1 MYKPLTMGTLITFA
15 MLVGCIAGCGN
26 SDDDPAEKVDEPV
39 KINLLAT
46 SPENGGTV
54 PATGDLRIVFDSS
67 PESVTVDGKP
77 AIILNNTA
85 FVTITD
91 LPNVIPGTEKTV
103 IIEWRNPDDSVAGA
117 KTLTF
122 TVLKPVADLPQSDD
136 DDVGTSDAT
145 TVMADPAPG
154 ATVPSNQQF
163 TLTFDQDVAAVTV
176 NGTAASGLGLN
187 WRARPALVEGLVT
200 LVIEWTNRSGSAG
213 SKAVG
218 PYLVRDPGDDDAG
231 PPDATTVVVRPAPGA
246 IIPSNQQFTLTFD
259 QGVTAAIVNRTAAT
273 GSGFN
278 WRAWPALVEGLVTLV
293 IEWTNRSGSA
303 GSKAVGPYLVRD
315 PDTTA
320 PAIVSGTVANGDV
333 DVDPAP
339 INAGGFRF
347 DFDEAVTGSV
357 KLTDEAG
364 ADLNWIANVARQTA
378 TLTAVAGQEL
388 ANETTYKIEIDV
400 KDGASNQT
408 RKTITFVTGVKE

>member
-54 PATGDLRIVFDSS
+54 PTTGDLRIVFDSS
-67 PESVTVDGKP
+67 PKSVTVDGRP

-103 IIEWRNPDDSVAGA
+103 IIEWRNPDNSVAGA

-200 LVIEWTNRSGSAG
+200 LVIEWTNRSGSTG

-231 PPDATTVVVRPAPGA
+231 PPDATTVVVSPAAGA
-246 IIPSNQQFTLTFD
+246 IIPSNQQFALTFD
-259 QGVTAAIVNRTAAT
+259 QGVTAAAVNRTAAT
-273 GSGFN
+273 GSGLN
-278 WRAWPALVEGLVTLV
+278 WRARPALVEGLVTLV
-293 IEWTNRSGSA
+293 IEWTNRSGST
-303 GSKAVGPYLVRD
+303 GSQRVGPYLVRD

-364 ADLNWIANVARQTA
+364 ADLNWIANVAGQTA

-388 ANETTYKIEIDV
+388 ANETIYKIEIDV
-400 KDGASNQT
+400 QDSAGNRTQT
-408 RKTITFVTGVKE
+408 TITFVTKVKE